1 MYGQTS
7 QAEAA
12 LGCAGVRF
20 EPVYSGILHNTSI
33 CMLPVPAAGLL
44 LAAAV
49 LMVFSWFCPCP
60 RAADDQA
67 SIQASGLRRGG
78 REGHPGARL
87 LQTHRL
93 GTPREQGDTA
103 AVQTQSGTWGSY
115 SLI

>member
-1 MYGQTS
+1 MV
-7 QAEAA
+7 
-12 LGCAGVRF
+12 L
-20 EPVYSGILHNTSI
+20 
-33 CMLPVPAAGLL
+33 VPAVELL
-44 LAAAV
+44 LAGAV
-49 LMVFSWFCPCP
+49 LMVFSCFCPSP

-67 SIQASGLRRGG
+67 SIQASGLRHGG

-93 GTPREQGDTA
+93 GTPRAQGDTA